1 MRFVVHFHPS
11 RRSIIA
17 LAMTTSCVLASAQTK
32 CVIIDKETGTP
43 IRDVKVRTDK
53 GHVAVS
59 DYQGRVVIDSAFN
72 SATISHV
79 SYLQRIVNRHECR
92 DTLWLLPKENRLG
105 EVVVWGKEQKN
116 IKTMIGL
123 ATRDAAAYA
132 PSGGVVSFDFFE
144 MFRKKPLSK
153 KARRQNEKLLRD
165 WDKVYRDP
173 NLGAT
178 PRSSQDTLTV
188 K

>member
-116 IKTMIGL
+116 IKKFRC
-123 ATRDAAAYA
+123 RD
-132 PSGGVVSFDFFE
+132 V
-144 MFRKKPLSK
+144 
-153 KARRQNEKLLRD
+153 
-165 WDKVYRDP
+165 
-173 NLGAT
+173 
-178 PRSSQDTLTV
+178 
-188 K
+188 